1 MEQGEEWLQQLL
13 QYIKGNVDYV
23 VDYINKVLPK
33 VRVHKAQATY
43 MLWLDFSA
51 YGYDNQTLNHKMIFE
66 AGLGLNNGKE
76 FGAEQC
82 LRINLACP
90 RSVVVEA
97 MERMKRVFA

>member
-1 MEQGEEWLQQLL
+1 
-13 QYIKGNVDYV
+13 
-23 VDYINKVLPK
+23 
-33 VRVHKAQATY
+33 

-76 FGAEQC
+76 FGKQGEQC

-90 RSVVVEA
+90 RSVVETA
-97 MERMKRVFA
+97 MQKMKKTF